1 MLRARTYQ
9 PGRTARNYAQGLPN
23 YLEERPRVVHT
34 SRFRHVPYDLPHKQP
49 GRYGHVSPHQQQQQ
63 QQQQQQH
70 RDVEGQQRLWL
81 VEPQMAQPQQWQ
93 QQQQQQQHPQAELHQ
108 QLQLPRSNHPEQGEF
123 KSTDDAASG
132 RATIDSTV
140 NGGAG
145 SSSGDV
151 LMQEVTAAGSGAVY
165 IGGGADHSIVEHSNV
180 EQPSEEEQPSSDQ
193 PSLDKSSAEQPS
205 SSDQPSS
212 DQPSSEQP
220 ILESLCVDELC
231 ALQHYTTAGLDL
243 SLPDRAAGWLFLEA
257 QDTHPTAD
265 AAGNLVTPF
274 SCLPQRTAAAA
285 GGDLAT
291 TPFSRIDRTACFS
304 CENYGCSVPFMEL
317 LRGAG
322 EGLEAGREAVDA
334 AGSAYAAD
342 EQHLGDTAAGGGIYT
357 VDPLEMFF
365 LNDGEPRD

>member
-1 MLRARTYQ
+1 
-9 PGRTARNYAQGLPN
+9 
-23 YLEERPRVVHT
+23 
-34 SRFRHVPYDLPHKQP
+34 
-49 GRYGHVSPHQQQQQ
+49 
-63 QQQQQQH
+63 
-70 RDVEGQQRLWL
+70 
-81 VEPQMAQPQQWQ
+81 MAQPQQWQ
-93 QQQQQQQHPQAELHQ
+93 QQQQQQQHPQPELHQ
-108 QLQLPRSNHPEQGEF
+108 QLQLMQQQEQMQQYQKAPLIQSLPLITPFQSTQIPPRSLSLPPIPPAAITSTAVAAAAAATHIAAGVAAGSSAAAGTAAYNAVGLAVLTPLVSPTTIFHSPARLPRSNHPEQGEF
-123 KSTDDAASG
+123 KATDDAASG

-165 IGGGADHSIVEHSNV
+165 IGGGADHSIVEHSN
-180 EQPSEEEQPSSDQ
+180 
-193 PSLDKSSAEQPS
+193 
-205 SSDQPSS
+205 
-212 DQPSSEQP
+212 
-220 ILESLCVDELC
+220 
-231 ALQHYTTAGLDL
+231 HNTTAGLDL